1 MMVDRLLDLVERID
15 GSSES
20 ESVIQAFTTVGSNQQ
35 MSSTPLVQFVTE
47 TFRENISNKLS

>member
-1 MMVDRLLDLVERID
+1 MVDWLLDLVERID